1 MFSVRLTF
9 EKYGPGAYI
18 SHLDLMRCFQRAF
31 RRAHLPVRYSQGF
44 NPHIYLSIL
53 APLSTGFESRGDL
66 ADFDLLEAFEH
77 DDIVARLNGTLP
89 PGLRAVSAAAP
100 EKKPGAIAWA
110 RFRIVYP
117 VGEAEAMAAC
127 LNNPVQVMKKS
138 KRGRKEI
145 TLQDYIHEITFG
157 QREESVVCQA
167 VLKAGDDPLNP
178 IYITRGLMDAGLL
191 GAACVPLYAREALLD
206 VSYEKF
212 C

>member
-9 EKYGPGAYI
+9 EKYGPAAYI

-66 ADFDLLEAFEH
+66 ADFDLLEAFEYE
-77 DDIVARLNGTLP
+77 DIVARLNSTLP
-89 PGLRAVSAAAP
+89 PGLRAVSAALP
-100 EKKPGAIAWA
+100 VKKPGAIAWA
-110 RFRIVYP
+110 SYRIAYP
-117 VGEAEAMAAC
+117 AGDAAAMAAC
-127 LNNPVQVMKKS
+127 LAEPVAVIKKS
-138 KRGRKEI
+138 KRGRREI
-145 TLQDYIHEITFG
+145 TLQDYIHSIAFG
-157 QREESVVCQA
+157 QQGESVVCQA

-178 IYITRGLMDAGLL
+178 IYITHGLRDAGLL
-191 GAACVPLYAREALLD
+191 GEDCVPLYAREALLD
-206 VSYEKF
+206 VSHEKF

>member
-66 ADFDLLEAFEH
+66 ADFDLLEAF
-77 DDIVARLNGTLP
+77 DFGDIVTRLNGTLP
-89 PGLRAVSAAAP
+89 PGLRAVSATAP
-100 EKKPGAIAWA
+100 GKKPGAIAWA
-110 RFRIVYP
+110 RYRIIYP
-117 VGEAEAMAAC
+117 AGEAAAMAAC
-127 LNNPVQVMKKS
+127 LNSPVQVMKKS

-145 TLQDYIHEITFG
+145 TLQDYIHEIAFEQQG
-157 QREESVVCQA
+157 ESVICQA

-178 IYITRGLMDAGLL
+178 IYITRGLIDTGHL
-191 GAACVPLYAREALLD
+191 GEDTVPLYAREALLD
-206 VSYEKF
+206 VSHEKF